1 MLERTAV
8 AAALLVSVFVIGACA
23 PTVDSTGHQVRPE
36 ALAQL
41 KPGVLTRD
49 DVRRLLGSPSSV
61 APFEPNVWY
70 YIGEK
75 QETVAFFNPTV
86 LERHVLIVNFDENG
100 VLQSVGNLDVADG
113 APITPVSRE
122 TPTKG
127 QELTIM
133 EQLLGNLGRFNTP
146 QGSGP
151 FKRGGF

>member
-1 MLERTAV
+1 MTERHRPL
-8 AAALLVSVFVIGACA
+8 ALLLLAGLIGACA

-36 ALAQL
+36 VLVQL

-61 APFEPNVWY
+61 APFEPNVWH

-75 QETVAFFNPTV
+75 LETVAFFNPTV
-86 LERHVLIVNFDENG
+86 IERHVLIVTFDDNG
-100 VLQSVGNLDVADG
+100 VLQGVGNLDVADG
-113 APITPVSRE
+113 APVTPVSRE

-133 EQLLGNLGRFNTP
+133 EQLLGNLGRFNAP
-146 QGSGP
+146 QGGGSP
-151 FKRGGF
+151 FKRGP